1 MTEILA
7 VAYCVL
13 FLMMVFMI
21 GLYCIL
27 NRQVEDMKKT
37 IHYLLDENIE
47 IKRKQRIFD
56 KRFMTLSQ
64 PERIVIEHEYSSKD
78 KELKFG
84 GKGI

>member
-78 KELKFG
+78 KDLKFG
-84 GKGI
+84 GEGI